1 MFCIKYAFV
10 KNKNCLK
17 YMKEIGWVE
26 QLGKFVTKI
35 VGTFRKIKSQVL
47 HDKNVMK
54 TKFVA
59 EWRKGG

>member
-1 MFCIKYAFV
+1 
-10 KNKNCLK
+10 
-17 YMKEIGWVE
+17 MKEIGWVE